1 MIKEKNPLLELEFKK
16 QNIILSNIFNNFCEA
31 FYALYNF
38 ILQDPIENF
47 WYECFSVLLSYLQL
61 ISFLFSEAV
70 SLIKK
75 YQSTKFFYSFGQY
88 GIKKT

>member
-31 FYALYNF
+31 FYALYDF

-47 WYECFSVLLSYLQL
+47 WYECFSVFLSYLQL

-75 YQSTKFFYSFGQY
+75 YQSTKFFL
-88 GIKKT
+88 